1 MLRWNGRFCFRTAW
15 VFYNKTTE
23 ISYTESTMEAQ
34 EYEVDPW
41 ELYPWSQHILAA
53 ADFMQCCSFTHRNDS
68 SASVEPV
75 LSTQKTGASL
85 VLQTYLPREGQVCVT
100 FVCTYCV
107 GAWMCMF
114 VCMYV
119 TSTMEHNVSIGQI
132 YIGKMVHRHV
142 KITCLDTV
150 HWIKQMCKLTTSIT

>member
-1 MLRWNGRFCFRTAW
+1 MEWTLQFKQL
-15 VFYNKTTE
+15 FYNKATE

-75 LSTQKTGASL
+75 LSIQKPEASL
-85 VLQTYLPREGQVCVT
+85 ALQTYLPREGQVCVT
-100 FVCTYCV
+100 YVCTCV
-107 GAWMCMF
+107 SEWLY
-114 VCMYV
+114 VCMYICIYVCV
-119 TSTMEHNVSIGQI
+119 TSTMEHTR
-132 YIGKMVHRHV
+132 YP
-142 KITCLDTV
+142 
-150 HWIKQMCKLTTSIT
+150 